1 MQALEA
7 ILIIG
12 FLPGLMLLSIFLR
25 RLFKRD
31 VAEERRNLRY
41 EARRRKVRAEAQA
54 KEDARNTRRRGGHP
68 QAPPPSIPLVQPPA
82 APTLGGPPSLS
93 DRLAQLDAAKSAG
106 HLTPD
111 EYAKA
116 RANIIAAS

>member
-7 ILIIG
+7 LLIIG
-12 FLPGLMLLSIFLR
+12 FLPGLMFLSVFLK

-31 VAEERRNLRY
+31 IAEERRNLRY

-54 KEDARNTRRRGGHP
+54 KEDARNARRRGGTLQTP
-68 QAPPPSIPLVQPPA
+68 PLAPLVPPPAGPTLA
-82 APTLGGPPSLS
+82 APRSLS
-93 DRLAQLDAAKSAG
+93 DRLAQLDAAKNAG
-106 HLTPD
+106 QLTPD